1 MIWSVAPLAII
12 PTSYKYLSFFPC
24 STQNERFHE
33 YIFNLLKHGQFPPTG
48 NLGDSDTGIY
58 STTHN
63 LFVDQL
69 ILFLQAIRD
78 IGLYL
83 TNNNICII
91 HLFSNRC
98 DSYRPSLREAFQK
111 SLTLWKLSQ
120 NITALTFPI
129 GAEGTYSLF
138 LTLVC
143 HSRNPFIVALGKPHF
158 IWGGLT
164 DPALL

>member
-1 MIWSVAPLAII
+1 MMCGAI
-12 PTSYKYLSFFPC
+12 SYYSNTIQIFVVLS
-24 STQNERFHE
+24 
-33 YIFNLLKHGQFPPTG
+33 IFNTKWKISWIYFQFIETWAIPSNRQFGGQWHWNIFNDTQSICRPIDPIFTG
-48 NLGDSDTGIY
+48 YPWYRT
-58 STTHN
+58 
-63 LFVDQL
+63 
-69 ILFLQAIRD
+69 
-78 IGLYL
+78 
-83 TNNNICII
+83 ICCI

-158 IWGGLT
+158 IWGALT
-164 DPALL
+164 DPALCRNHWQTI